1 MSAPPGPYVDPGLES
16 WVMPF
21 AQTLIGQT
29 AFHRWAGL
37 ALLSIAPGRAEVGF
51 TAGGDMLV
59 FGKYVHGGVLNGLL
73 EPPALLAMLGHMRED
88 ETAMTVD
95 VHLQHI
101 RSVQAGEYV
110 TMIGTLL
117 KRGRSIAFCDVTAR
131 VDDAICTTA
140 RITKTIQSKTISQA
154 S

>member
-1 MSAPPGPYVDPGLES
+1 MSAQPGPAIDPALDG
-16 WVMPF
+16 WVRPF
-21 AQTLIGQT
+21 AEKLIAET

-37 ALLSIAPGRAEVGF
+37 ELLELAPGRARIGF
-51 TAGGDMLV
+51 AAAGDMLV

-88 ETAMTVD
+88 ESAMTVD

-110 TMIGTLL
+110 TVTGTML
-117 KRGRSIAFCDVTAR
+117 KRGRSVAFCDVAAH
-131 VDDAICTTA
+131 VGDILCTTA
-140 RITKTIQSKTISQA
+140 RITKTIQSKTS
-154 S
+154 

>member
-1 MSAPPGPYVDPGLES
+1 MSARPGPVFAPGLEA
-16 WVMPF
+16 WVRPL
-21 AQTLIGQT
+21 ADSLINDT
-29 AFHRWAGL
+29 PFHRWAGL
-37 ALLSIAPGRAEVGF
+37 ELLSLTPGKAEVGF
-51 TAGGDMLV
+51 TAQGDMLV

-101 RSVQAGEYV
+101 RSVLSGERV
-110 TMIGTLL
+110 IMTGTLL
-117 KRGRSIAFCDVTAR
+117 KRGRTVAFCEVAAH
-131 VDDAICTTA
+131 VDDLLCTTA
-140 RITKTIQSKTISQA
+140 RITKTIQSKA

>member
-1 MSAPPGPYVDPGLES
+1 MSAARGPALDPALAG
-16 WVMPF
+16 WVGPF
-21 AQTLIGQT
+21 AEALIGQT

-37 ALLSIAPGRAEVGF
+37 ELLSLAPGRAEVGF
-51 TAGGDMLV
+51 TAAGDMLV

-88 ETAMTVD
+88 ESAMTVD

-101 RSVQAGEYV
+101 RSVQAGERV
-110 TMIGTLL
+110 TMTGILL
-117 KRGRSIAFCDVTAR
+117 KRGRSLAFCEVSAR
-131 VDDAICTTA
+131 VGELLCTTA
-140 RITKTIQSKTISQA
+140 RMTKTIQNKA